1 MGTMRKNTSSQH
13 QQHPVRR
20 FLVDPLST
28 FFSMFFGMLFCV
40 FFMLHA
46 GAAQALSWPFGDP
59 TWADTKQLVRKSFP
73 KAPVLSV
80 PQLQAW
86 LADSTRPQ
94 PLLLDV
100 RSPAE
105 FADSHLAHARQAN
118 DANAAQAVLVA
129 QDKSAPVV
137 VYCSV
142 GYRSGKVVE
151 ALLKRGHTQVWN
163 LEGSLFEWANSGLPV
178 VRGDQPASTVHPYDK
193 TWGVLL
199 KRELWSRP
207 P

>member
-1 MGTMRKNTSSQH
+1 MRKNTSSQH
-13 QQHPVRR
+13 PQHSRR
-20 FLVDPLST
+20 RVLL
-28 FFSMFFGMLFCV
+28 GHLGALFA
-40 FFMLHA
+40 LGG

-59 TWADTKQLVRKSFP
+59 TWPDTKQLVRKSFP
-73 KAPVLSV
+73 KAPVLTV

-86 LADSTRPQ
+86 LADTSRAKPF
-94 PLLLDV
+94 LLDV
-100 RSPAE
+100 RSAVE
-105 FADSHLAHARQAN
+105 FADSHLAGAQQAN
-118 DANAAQAVLVA
+118 DADAALALLA
-129 QDKSAPVV
+129 ALDKGAPVV

-151 ALLKRGHTQVWN
+151 ALVKRGHSQVWN
-163 LEGSLFEWANSGLPV
+163 LEGSLFEWANAGLPV
-178 VRGDQPASTVHPYDK
+178 VQGNQTVTTVHPYDK